1 MSDVTIKE
9 LLGAGVH
16 FGHQTRRWN
25 PKMAPY
31 IYGEKNGIH
40 IFDLP
45 RTLEEIVRACDFVRE
60 LAAGGGTVLFVGT
73 KRQVQSAIEEAA
85 VAARMP
91 YVNFRWLGGMLTNF
105 KTINRR
111 IFYMKELTE
120 MENNGDMEQL
130 PKKERLRLRRELVQL
145 EKALGGVAEM
155 TSLPSA
161 MFVVDINAEQIAVKE
176 AVRLNIP
183 VIALTDS
190 NCDPDPVEYVIPGN
204 DDAIR
209 AASLVA
215 NAVAAA
221 CAEGRNRA
229 ESEAAAAAEGAAE
242 APGPQPVR
250 AVPQAPAPHAPEEE
264 TEDAGRTKVDE
275 PVADLPAD
283 RTEQS
288 GEDGEDGGA
297 AAGTDAAAE
306 VYRVPAPPEEGA
318 SGETEQPPE
327 SVPVP
332 GGERA
337 ADDNENPAPAAGESG
352 RETVDETQ
360 S

>member
-1 MSDVTIKE
+1 MSDVTMKE

-31 IYGEKNGIH
+31 IFGERNGIH

-45 RTLEEIVRACDFVRE
+45 RTLEEIGRACDFVRE
-60 LAAGGGTVLFVGT
+60 LVAGGGTVLFVGT

-85 VAARMP
+85 VMAQMP

-105 KTINRR
+105 KTINSR

-120 MENNGDMEQL
+120 MESTGVMEQL

-155 TSLPSA
+155 TSPPSA

-190 NCDPDPVEYVIPGN
+190 NCDPDPIEYVIPGN

-215 NAVAAA
+215 NALAAA
-221 CAEGRNRA
+221 CAEGRSRA
-229 ESEAAAAAEGAAE
+229 ESEAAAAAEGDAE
-242 APGPQPVR
+242 APEPQPVR
-250 AVPQAPAPHAPEEE
+250 AAPEVPAPPEAPEAE
-264 TEDAGRTKVDE
+264 TEEAAAVVAE
-275 PVADLPAD
+275 PAEPLPAD
-283 RTEQS
+283 QTEETGEADS
-288 GEDGEDGGA
+288 GTIAD
-297 AAGTDAAAE
+297 AE
-306 VYRVPAPPEEGA
+306 VDRAPSPPEEGA
-318 SGETEQPPE
+318 SGETDDPPGFA
-327 SVPVP
+327 PAA
-332 GGERA
+332 GGEQT
-337 ADDNENPAPAAGESG
+337 ADEGETETPAPAAGESG
-352 RETVDETQ
+352 RETADETQ

>member
-155 TSLPSA
+155 TEYWRNKIQRN
-161 MFVVDINAEQIAVKE
+161 MERDRRVNA
-176 AVRLNIP
+176 
-183 VIALTDS
+183 ALTGAGWT
-190 NCDPDPVEYVIPGN
+190 VIRVT
-204 DDAIR
+204 D
-209 AASLVA
+209 
-215 NAVAAA
+215 
-221 CAEGRNRA
+221 
-229 ESEAAAAAEGAAE
+229 
-242 APGPQPVR
+242 R
-250 AVPQAPAPHAPEEE
+250 AVMSRLTQ
-264 TEDAGRTKVDE
+264 V
-275 PVADLPAD
+275 
-283 RTEQS
+283 
-288 GEDGEDGGA
+288 GA
-297 AAGTDAAAE
+297 F
-306 VYRVPAPPEEGA
+306 V
-318 SGETEQPPE
+318 
-327 SVPVP
+327 
-332 GGERA
+332 ERA
-337 ADDNENPAPAAGESG
+337 AQRRFRGYRPPGVELLRP
-352 RETVDETQ
+352 
-360 S
+360 

>member
-45 RTLEEIVRACDFVRE
+45 RTLKEIVRACDFVRE
-60 LAAGGGTVLFVGT
+60 LVAGGGTVLFVGT

-85 VAARMP
+85 VAAQMP

-120 MENNGDMEQL
+120 MENNGVMEQL

-155 TSLPSA
+155 TSPPSA

-190 NCDPDPVEYVIPGN
+190 NCDPDPIEYVIPGN

-215 NAVAAA
+215 NALAAA
-221 CAEGRNRA
+221 CAEGKSRA
-229 ESEAAAAAEGAAE
+229 ESEAAAAAEGEAE
-242 APGPQPVR
+242 SPGPQPVR
-250 AVPQAPAPHAPEEE
+250 AAPEVAVPQEAAEAENKEEAVVAEPAEPLPTDQAEE
-264 TEDAGRTKVDE
+264 AGE
-275 PVADLPAD
+275 
-283 RTEQS
+283 
-288 GEDGEDGGA
+288 A
-297 AAGTDAAAE
+297 AAGTIAEEE
-306 VYRVPAPPEEGA
+306 VYRVAPPPEEGA
-318 SGETEQPPE
+318 SGETDDPPGYA
-327 SVPVP
+327 PAA
-332 GGERA
+332 GGEQTA
-337 ADDNENPAPAAGESG
+337 ETEIPAPAAGESG
-352 RETVDETQ
+352 RETADETQ

>member
-45 RTLEEIVRACDFVRE
+45 RTLQEIVRACDFVRE

-85 VAARMP
+85 VAAQMP

-120 MENNGDMEQL
+120 METNGDMEQL

-190 NCDPDPVEYVIPGN
+190 NCDPDPIEYVIPGN

-229 ESEAAAAAEGAAE
+229 ESEAAAAAEGDAE
-242 APGPQPVR
+242 DPGPQPVR
-250 AVPQAPAPHAPEEE
+250 AAPQAPAPQSSEEE
-264 TEDAGRTKVDE
+264 TEEAGRAEVDE

-288 GEDGEDGGA
+288 GEDGED
-297 AAGTDAAAE
+297 AAGTSAATE

-318 SGETEQPPE
+318 SGETDQPPE
-327 SVPVP
+327 SVPAP
-332 GGERA
+332 GGERT
-337 ADDNENPAPAAGESG
+337 ADDKESPAPAAGEIG
-352 RETVDETQ
+352 RETADETQ

>member
-1 MSDVTIKE
+1 MSNVSMKE
-9 LLGAGVH
+9 LLEAGVH

-31 IYGEKNGIH
+31 IFGERNGIH
-40 IFDLP
+40 IIDL
-45 RTLEEIVRACDFVRE
+45 RQTMHEIDRACDFVRG

-73 KRQVQSAIEEAA
+73 KRQVQSAIEQAA
-85 VAARMP
+85 GVAGMP

-120 MENNGDMEQL
+120 MESTGVMDQL

-145 EKALGGVAEM
+145 ERALGGVAEM
-155 TSLPSA
+155 TSPPSA

-190 NCDPDPVEYVIPGN
+190 NCDPDDIEYVIPGN

-209 AASLVA
+209 AAALVA
-215 NAVAAA
+215 NTLAAA
-221 CAEGRNRA
+221 CAEGRRRA
-229 ESEAAAAAEGAAE
+229 ESEEAAAAEAEEEVPGPQPALAAAE
-242 APGPQPVR
+242 AP
-250 AVPQAPAPHAPEEE
+250 
-264 TEDAGRTKVDE
+264 VDE
-275 PVADLPAD
+275 PADPLPEEGTTEEAGEAAVAGAADEAPAD
-283 RTEQS
+283 PLPE
-288 GEDGEDGGA
+288 
-297 AAGTDAAAE
+297 AE
-306 VYRVPAPPEEGA
+306 VYRVPPDKDTDPVAEEAEARAIGEDNAPPDSGA
-318 SGETEQPPE
+318 ATGGVET
-327 SVPVP
+327 
-332 GGERA
+332 
-337 ADDNENPAPAAGESG
+337 ADDTEAPAAESGESGESG
-352 RETVDETQ
+352 RETVPENQ